1 MLCACIFSPIYLK
14 TSKGLRTQFVPIER
28 SFVYFLASETK
39 GLAGFSPSALACF
52 HKLWCMSCVFAVT
65 LPKTNIEL
73 EDGPLEEDVNI
84 YIYVYK
90 YSCWKQAFSNASRS
104 FSGVYGLLPSAP

>member
-1 MLCACIFSPIYLK
+1 M
-14 TSKGLRTQFVPIER
+14 
-28 SFVYFLASETK
+28 YFLASETK

-84 YIYVYK
+84 YIYMYINIPVGNKHFQMPAVRFRGCMAY
-90 YSCWKQAFSNASRS
+90 CH
-104 FSGVYGLLPSAP
+104 LHLDMP